1 MWIRMYCAKQRAS
14 LPVSTSLPAT
24 EQVGVSIG
32 EGVIFTPAAF
42 SCANSLV
49 CAAWSALT
57 SGSIAVGVMSG
68 VPVIC
73 SCLRLSLTVE
83 RPLVLITIEAIPKAI
98 RTAAATMPPISN
110 NLRVIVLSFRR
121 GRLLACD
128 LVFR

>member
-1 MWIRMYCAKQRAS
+1 MWIRMYSAKQRAS

-49 CAAWSALT
+49 WAAWSALT
-57 SGSIAVGVMSG
+57 SGTIAVGVMSG

-98 RTAAATMPPISN
+98 RTAAATMPPISK
-110 NLRVIVLSFRR
+110 NLRVMVVLLPSRSPPS
-121 GRLLACD
+121 ACD
-128 LVFR
+128 LAS